1 MKNINRNL
9 SEACDGTV
17 FMREQRLRESF
28 SPPSFQ
34 KLILLTLTTSS
45 SVERHVAASETS
57 VTEPSV
63 PTVTTFTGTATVF
76 PVNTAVFRISQ
87 SWRYKK
93 KTEIKAKK
101 RLESNSLEMK
111 VNHLWINLQT
121 NNWWISY
128 LILSYPYLILYL
140 FLTLPTM
147 FFIKVK
153 LNLPTLVSS
162 IMYKLAL
169 AAKSH
174 LTRLSERNRRTKCS
188 NLPLDCSRDRSS
200 KWPQWSGSPGP
211 LSPLAQLHYSEQK
224 S

>member
-1 MKNINRNL
+1 
-9 SEACDGTV
+9 
-17 FMREQRLRESF
+17 MREQRLRESF
-28 SPPSFQ
+28 FPPFFQ

-45 SVERHVAASETS
+45 SVERHVTASETS
-57 VTEPSV
+57 VTEASV

-76 PVNTAVFRISQ
+76 PVNTAVFRISE
-87 SWRYKK
+87 SWRYKR

-128 LILSYPYLILYL
+128 LILYL

-147 FFIKVK
+147 FFIKVKVK

-169 AAKSH
+169 TAQSH
-174 LTRLSERNRRTKCS
+174 LTRLCERNRRTKCS

-200 KWPQWSGSPGP
+200 KWPQWSDSPGP

>member
-1 MKNINRNL
+1 MAWCL
-9 SEACDGTV
+9 C
-17 FMREQRLRESF
+17 ESRDCGSL

-57 VTEPSV
+57 VTEASV

-76 PVNTAVFRISQ
+76 PVNTAVFRISE

-101 RLESNSLEMK
+101 QLESNSLEMK
-111 VNHLWINLQT
+111 VNYLWINLQT

-128 LILSYPYLILYL
+128 LILYLS
-140 FLTLPTM
+140 LTLPTM
-147 FFIKVK
+147 FFITVK

-162 IMYKLAL
+162 IMYKL
-169 AAKSH
+169 
-174 LTRLSERNRRTKCS
+174 
-188 NLPLDCSRDRSS
+188 
-200 KWPQWSGSPGP
+200 
-211 LSPLAQLHYSEQK
+211 
-224 S
+224 

>member
-1 MKNINRNL
+1 MAWCL
-9 SEACDGTV
+9 C
-17 FMREQRLRESF
+17 ESRDCGSL

-57 VTEPSV
+57 VTEASV

-76 PVNTAVFRISQ
+76 PVNTAVFRISE

-101 RLESNSLEMK
+101 QLESNSLEMK
-111 VNHLWINLQT
+111 VNRLWINLQT

-128 LILSYPYLILYL
+128 LNLYL
-140 FLTLPTM
+140 SHTLPTM

-169 AAKSH
+169 AAQSH
-174 LTRLSERNRRTKCS
+174 LTRLCERNRRTKCS

-200 KWPQWSGSPGP
+200 KWHQWSDSPGP